1 MISSL
6 NIKQTDFQFEEAY
19 TDGQLNSILDR
30 LNSKIWI
37 WSKVGEEYLIK
48 SIEYKYIIKI
58 KFIHINFKW
67 EIISF
72 S

>member
-30 LNSKIWI
+30 LNSK
-37 WSKVGEEYLIK
+37 SESEVKSVK
-48 SIEYKYIIKI
+48 SI
-58 KFIHINFKW
+58 
-67 EIISF
+67 
-72 S
+72 